1 MSPSYVGWLLF
12 FCFVFRS
19 FFVWPF
25 SDTQEAQPVSFFC
38 RFLPHH
44 RPPLSTNFP
53 RTVFLTH
60 THTPT
65 QTKPHK
71 KNPDD
76 FPHRFSVSKRRR
88 HKRFLDSFFSDLLL
102 LILVLSRGPRAALLS
117 SPTSSRHIMIFLV
130 TAVPASLPPRLHCQ
144 VLCDLCWMCRSHYCY
159 FRMPMINNVCVSV
172 LCVCVSNK
180 NEFLHFAVCFKSS
193 ITTLRV

>member
-1 MSPSYVGWLLF
+1 MFFVRFSFGPSRTRKKRSPSLF
-12 FCFVFRS
+12 FVD
-19 FFVWPF
+19 FFPTTAHLCPPIF
-25 SDTQEAQPVSFFC
+25 LAQSSS
-38 RFLPHH
+38 H
-44 RPPLSTNFP
+44 
-53 RTVFLTH
+53 TH
-60 THTPT
+60 THPH
-65 QTKPHK
+65 KPSHTK

-88 HKRFLDSFFSDLLL
+88 HKRFLDSFFSDLLLL